1 MRSPPSSAAN
11 MRAGV
16 RRSRLRAPPSNDQLT
31 GMTMHPAHQIRRIVT
46 GHDDDGKA
54 IIESDGICPHVKVRE
69 VAGFVSSLLWVTDET
84 PARVDLRQDR
94 AARTI
99 GVPPPANGSILRVV
113 DFPPVTKEAEAISQE
128 TLLKEMGAGHHSHD
142 GGKTRHAFMHR
153 TKSVDYAIVL
163 QGEIDMLLDDSEVH
177 LKAGDFLVQ
186 QATNHAWVNRSDK
199 VCRIAF
205 VLIDGVDP
213 LEKVG
218 A

>member
-1 MRSPPSSAAN
+1 MN
-11 MRAGV
+11 
-16 RRSRLRAPPSNDQLT
+16 
-31 GMTMHPAHQIRRIVT
+31 MHPTHQIRRIVT
-46 GHDDDGKA
+46 GHDDNGKA

-69 VAGFVSSLLWVTDET
+69 GAGFVSSLLWVTDET
-84 PARVDLRQDR
+84 PARVDLREDR

-99 GVPPPANGSILRVV
+99 GVPPPPNGSILRVV
-113 DFPPVTKEAEAISQE
+113 DFPPVTKEAEAIDQE
-128 TLLKEMGAGHHSHD
+128 SLLKSMGADQHSH
-142 GGKTRHAFMHR
+142 GGGPARHAFMHR

-213 LEKVG
+213 LDKDAG
-218 A
+218 